1 MTLRVQ
7 RIAGVPPA
15 DEKRY
20 RPLGGCLEAFYC
32 RDPQVLV
39 EGPAGTGKSRAI
51 LEKLH
56 ICAQKYDGMRGAIVR
71 KTRESLTQSAM
82 VTFEQKVLPS
92 PEAVPFNHESQ
103 EYRYPNG
110 SRLVVGGM
118 DKASRVMS
126 SEYDIIYIQEA
137 TELTEDD
144 IEYLLTRLRNGVMPY
159 QQLIMDANP
168 DAPEHWLNKRCMN
181 GVVTRIKTTHK
192 DNPSIT
198 PEYMAFLDSLTGYR
212 RKRLR
217 DGEWVAAEGQ
227 YFHEWDPEQHICQPF
242 DIPATWTRWLAV
254 DYGFADPWC
263 VLWFA
268 RNPADKYHVYIYRE
282 AYATG
287 LRDEQQAEKIV
298 EASKGE
304 RISIP
309 VGDPSMF
316 NKRTEQN
323 KPSIAWVY
331 WRKGVPLRPAYNDR
345 IAGWQTVRRALAWD
359 NEHKPRLQIMEGR
372 APNLVRTL
380 PSMVHDPLDSE
391 DLADKIK
398 SVKTEDHAVDALRYG
413 LVLEAMP
420 EQQQAKLL
428 NFRVEAA

>member
-1 MTLRVQ
+1 
-7 RIAGVPPA
+7 
-15 DEKRY
+15 
-20 RPLGGCLEAFYC
+20 
-32 RDPQVLV
+32 
-39 EGPAGTGKSRAI
+39 
-51 LEKLH
+51 
-56 ICAQKYDGMRGAIVR
+56 
-71 KTRESLTQSAM
+71 
-82 VTFEQKVLPS
+82 
-92 PEAVPFNHESQ
+92 
-103 EYRYPNG
+103 
-110 SRLVVGGM
+110 M
-118 DKASRVMS
+118 DC
-126 SEYDIIYIQEA
+126 
-137 TELTEDD
+137 
-144 IEYLLTRLRNGVMPY
+144 
-159 QQLIMDANP
+159 NP
-168 DAPEHWLNKRCMN
+168 DAPEHWLNKRCA
-181 GVVTRIKTTHK
+181 GGFVTRIKTTHR

-198 PEYMAFLDSLTGYR
+198 PEYMTFLDSLTGYR

-217 DGEWVAAEGQ
+217 DGQWVAAEGQ
-227 YFHEWDPEQHICQPF
+227 YFYEWDPDRHICKPF

-268 RNPADKYHVYIYRE
+268 RNPADKRHVYIYRE

-287 LRDEQQAEKIV
+287 LRDEQQAEQIV
-298 EASKGE
+298 KASGNE

-316 NKRTEQN
+316 NKRTEQS

-331 WRKGVPLRPAYNDR
+331 WQKGVPLRPAYNDR

-359 NEHKPRLQIMEGR
+359 DEHKPRLQIMDGR

-398 SVKTEDHAVDALRYG
+398 SVKTEDHPADCIRYG

-420 EQQQAKLL
+420 DQQQAKLV

>member
-1 MTLRVQ
+1 MTLIIERHKG
-7 RIAGVPPA
+7 RASA
-15 DEKRY
+15 DEKPY
-20 RPLGGCLEAFYC
+20 RPYGGALAVWHC
-32 RDPQVLV
+32 RDPEILL
-39 EGPAGTGKSRAI
+39 EGPSGTGKSRAI

-56 ICAQKYDGMRGAIVR
+56 FCAGKYRRMRGAIVR
-71 KTRESLTQSAM
+71 KTRESITQSAM
-82 VTFEQKVLPS
+82 VTFQEKVLPF
-92 PEAVPFNHESQ
+92 PGAIPFNHEAQ

-110 SRLVVGGM
+110 SRIVVGGM
-118 DKASRVMS
+118 DKASKVMS
-126 SEYDIIYIQEA
+126 AEYDFIYVQEA

-144 IEYLLTRLRNGVMPY
+144 LEYLITRLRNGVMPY
-159 QQLIMDANP
+159 QQIVMDCNP
-168 DAPEHWLNKRCMN
+168 DAPDHWLNKRCVR
-181 GVVTRIKTTHK
+181 GATTRILSRHE

-198 PEYMAFLDSLTGYR
+198 PAYMAKLDSLTGYR
-212 RKRLR
+212 YKRLR
-217 DGEWVAAEGQ
+217 LGEWVSAEGQ
-227 YFHEWDPEQHICQPF
+227 YFYEWDPDRHICEPF
-242 DIPATWTRWLAV
+242 DIPATWTRWLSV

-268 RNPADKYHVYIYRE
+268 RDPADKRRVYVYRE
-282 AYATG
+282 AYAPG
-287 LRDEQQAEKIV
+287 LRDEQQAERIV
-298 EASKGE
+298 EASRGE

-316 NKRTEQN
+316 NKRTEQS

-345 IAGWQTVRRALAWD
+345 IAGWQTVRRALACTD
-359 NEHKPRLQIMEGR
+359 EQPPRLQIMRGR

-398 SVKTEDHAVDALRYG
+398 SAKTEDHAVDALRYG

-428 NFRVEAA
+428 EFRVEAA